1 MYPSNILTFG
11 QCTDE
16 HEFAIIINS
25 SRNRERNK
33 GIEGELL

>member
-1 MYPSNILTFG
+1 MYPSNILLFG

-16 HEFAIIINS
+16 HDFVIIIYS

-33 GIEGELL
+33 EIEGELL